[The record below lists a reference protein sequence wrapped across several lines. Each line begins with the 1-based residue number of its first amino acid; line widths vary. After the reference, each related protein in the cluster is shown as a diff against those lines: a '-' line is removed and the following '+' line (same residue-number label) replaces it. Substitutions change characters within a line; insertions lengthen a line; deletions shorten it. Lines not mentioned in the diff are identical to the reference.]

1 MQCFQKDPNLR
12 VSARK
17 LLKHPWIVNARR
29 SDSVVPKKSTEYE
42 EAVKSVQE
50 WNEALRSPEPA
61 ASRRVP
67 RSDSQNPPSLRLDTR
82 YTPTKDTLPS
92 PVSRHVAD
100 RFRSP
105 NSTEEDN
112 WDDDFATAIS
122 PSALQLPHLRPHDN
136 FGGMLSSEKLKA
148 FASLDGT
155 VLKSDDSFE
164 EFDDPFGRSLQ
175 AGEPD
180 PLKTI
185 RPSPSQ
191 QTGTGTPQGQSA
203 HYGPQMRRGP
213 PLNTSINPS
222 HGGQMTQNS
231 SSPIR
236 QQRPPGFYKENAV
249 EDYSDIIIDNED
261 VLDRKISAFQVS
273 NSQAPTGHVIKQLTP
288 SRRAMIIQTRR
299 SQQGPEKLYGI
310 RAHQTKKINL
320 NLEDKY
326 P

>member
-1 MQCFQKDPNLR
+1 
-12 VSARK
+12 
-17 LLKHPWIVNARR
+17 
-29 SDSVVPKKSTEYE
+29 
-42 EAVKSVQE
+42 
-50 WNEALRSPEPA
+50 
-61 ASRRVP
+61 
-67 RSDSQNPPSLRLDTR
+67 
-82 YTPTKDTLPS
+82 
-92 PVSRHVAD
+92 
-100 RFRSP
+100 
-105 NSTEEDN
+105 
-112 WDDDFATAIS
+112 
-122 PSALQLPHLRPHDN
+122 
-136 FGGMLSSEKLKA
+136 MLSSEKLKA

-191 QTGTGTPQGQSA
+191 QTGTGTPQG
-203 HYGPQMRRGP
+203 PQMRRGP

-222 HGGQMTQNS
+222 HGGQMIQNS

-236 QQRPPGFYKENAV
+236 QQRPPGFYKENSV

-273 NSQAPTGHVIKQLTP
+273 TPQAHTGHVIKQLTP
-288 SRRAMIIQTRR
+288 SRRVMIIQTRR
-299 SQQGPEKLYGI
+299 SQQGPEKLSGI
-310 RAHQTKKINL
+310 KAHQTKKINL
-320 NLEDKY
+320 NLGDKF